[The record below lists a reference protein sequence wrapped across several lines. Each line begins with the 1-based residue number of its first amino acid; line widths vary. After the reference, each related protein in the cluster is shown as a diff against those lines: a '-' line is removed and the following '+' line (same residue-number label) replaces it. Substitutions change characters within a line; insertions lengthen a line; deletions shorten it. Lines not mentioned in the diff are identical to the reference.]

1 MKTFCG
7 IGVYKKSFFNDVPTN
22 IPSKL
27 SNLFD
32 KKIKKGL
39 IQGQMI
45 DDLWLDIGTPE
56 RLLSP
61 IN

>member
-7 IGVYKKSFFNDVPTN
+7 IGIYKKNFFNNVPKN

-32 KKIKKGL
+32 EKIKKSL
-39 IQGQMI
+39 IKGQII
-45 DDLWLDIGTPE
+45 DDIWIYIGTPE
-56 RLLSP
+56 ILLSH